1 MNKFYNIYNVL
12 VIGLISLILSGCQQ
26 AINTNNTLNNTSNDR
41 GIGTQWGDGVESHVQ
56 EVKLARINNTPID
69 VAVIHYSKKAF
80 VHGKK
85 VQELMLNGDVG
96 MSIIDDNN
104 NKWSLFKQDDEI
116 NMSGEAG
123 KNYQLYYVNYSRNT
137 YEIVATVDGLDVIN
151 GKAGSLNNNGYI
163 LRPYSTLS
171 IKGFRKNERE
181 VASFTFSQAS
191 KAYANHTDEGSAN
204 NIGVIGTAI
213 FQLENGNQY
222 KKSPKSNAFP
232 ADSYNSKYAKPPR
245 Y

>member
-12 VIGLISLILSGCQQ
+12 MIGLISLILSGCQQ
-26 AINTNNTLNNTSNDR
+26 AINTNNTSNDR
-41 GIGTQWGDGVESHVQ
+41 GIGTQWGEGVESHVR
-56 EVKLARINNTPID
+56 EVKLDRINDTPID
-69 VAVIHYSKKAF
+69 IAVIHYSKKEF
-80 VHGKK
+80 MSDGKIIK
-85 VQELMLNGDVG
+85 ELMLNGDVG

-104 NKWSLFKQDDEI
+104 NKWSLYRLRNKI
-116 NMSGEAG
+116 NMIGEAG
-123 KNYQLYYVNYSRNT
+123 KSYQLYYVNYSKNT

-151 GKAGSLNNNGYI
+151 GKAGSLKNNGYI

-171 IKGFRKNERE
+171 IKGFRKNDSE
-181 VASFTFSQAS
+181 VATFTFSQAS

-213 FQLENGNQY
+213 FPLENSNQY
-222 KKSPKSNAFP
+222 KRSTNFNAFP
-232 ADSYNSKYAKPPR
+232 ADSYNSKYAKPPK